1 MPTGLGKSLHFLL
14 PVSYEFS
21 ATTIVI
27 IPLIALRD
35 DLIRRTKELGILCR
49 VWQRD
54 IVCDGVRLIFVTPE
68 AALSLSFLTFLHR
81 LRTT

>member
-1 MPTGLGKSLHFLL
+1 MSTGLGKSLYFLL
-14 PVSYEFS
+14 PASYEFS

-35 DLIRRTKELGILCR
+35 DLIRRTKELGILYR

-54 IVCDGVRLIFVTPE
+54 IVYNSVRLIFITPE
-68 AALSLSFLTFLHR
+68 ATLSLSFLTFLHR
-81 LRTT
+81 LRTI